1 MTFLVG
7 IDIAKYKHDC
17 FILNHDGEV
26 IREAFSFSN
35 DRSGFSFLNEILST
49 LDSSQSL
56 RIGLEATGHYG
67 MNLKIYLEEMNYSYM
82 EFNPILIRRFSTAT
96 TLRRTK
102 TDKVDAQ
109 LIALYLST
117 VDFKPYP
124 SKSYHIRNLKSLS
137 RQRDELIKL
146 RSLQL
151 VQMTNKLDLIFPE
164 FKPFFKHSL
173 KSKTALYLLM
183 NYTIPSKMARMNLDS
198 YNKMRAKLRR
208 TLSYAQ
214 FNHLREL
221 AKSTVGNEDD
231 ILSFQLELLLKHHDF
246 IQTQIDEVSHLIEME
261 FAQVASHIQSI
272 PGIGLFSAASIYAE
286 IGIINRFENPDQI
299 LAFAGLEPSRHQSG
313 SSEFKGHMVKH
324 GSSFLRQTL
333 MNVSE
338 SSLLHNPVLYD
349 FYKKKR
355 QEGKVHRVA
364 LSHVAKKLVRVIFT
378 LETHNIDFDFSKMR

>member
-17 FILNHDGEV
+17 FIMNHDGEV

-35 DRSGFSFLNEILST
+35 DRSGFSFLSEILCD
-49 LDSSQSL
+49 LDKTQSI

-67 MNLKIYLEEMNYSYM
+67 LNLKTYLEEIGYPYM
-82 EFNPILIRRFSTAT
+82 EFNPILIRRFSAAT

-124 SKSYHIRNLKSLS
+124 PKSYHIRNLKSLS
-137 RQRDELIKL
+137 RQRDELIKM

-164 FKPFFKHSL
+164 FKPFFNHSL
-173 KSKTALYLLM
+173 KSRTVHYLLTH
-183 NYTIPSKMARMNLDS
+183 YTTPSRMARMNVDS
-198 YNKMRAKLRR
+198 FNKMRTQLRGR
-208 TLSYAQ
+208 FSYARFIQ
-214 FNHLREL
+214 LKEL
-221 AKSTVGNEDD
+221 AHSTIGYEDP
-231 ILSFQLELLLKHHDF
+231 ILSFQLESILKLHNF
-246 IQTQIDEVSHLIEME
+246 IQSQLDEIDERIKGE
-261 FAQVASHIQSI
+261 FNQTGSHIQSI
-272 PGIGLFSAASIYAE
+272 PGIGLFSAASIYSE
-286 IGIINRFENPDQI
+286 IGIIERFDNPHQV

-313 SSEFKGHMVKH
+313 DSEFKGHMVKH

-333 MNVSE
+333 MNVAE
-338 SSLLHNPVLYD
+338 SSLMHNPILYD

-355 QEGKVHRVA
+355 DEGKAHRVA
-364 LSHVAKKLVRVIFT
+364 LSHVAKKLVRLIYT
-378 LETHNIDFDFSKMR
+378 LETNNIDFDFSKMR